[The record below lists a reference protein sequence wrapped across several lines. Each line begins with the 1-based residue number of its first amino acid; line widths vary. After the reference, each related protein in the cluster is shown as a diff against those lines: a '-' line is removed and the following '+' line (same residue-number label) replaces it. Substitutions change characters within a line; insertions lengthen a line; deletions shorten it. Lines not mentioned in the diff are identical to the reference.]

1 MATIKR
7 KKNFDFSNIDVD
19 KLEKEIRES
28 LQKQGTYK
36 KELEIS
42 IHMCATTL
50 NQYARIIEELNAD
63 SLLLIERTDGGEA
76 RCKPNPL
83 FDMQVKQAEAVRK
96 YLRELKL
103 TSLTSEET
111 SKTPEENGLAGLIST
126 LGGK

>member
-7 KKNFDFSNIDVD
+7 KKSFDFSNIDVD
-19 KLEKEIRES
+19 KLAKEIRES
-28 LQKQGTYK
+28 LQKLGTYK
-36 KELEIS
+36 EELEIS

-63 SLLLIERTDGGEA
+63 SLLLIERTDGGEV

-103 TSLTSEET
+103 TSLTSEEI
-111 SKTPEENGLAGLIST
+111 SKTPEENGLADLIST

>member
-1 MATIKR
+1 MATMKR
-7 KKNFDFSNIDVD
+7 KKNFDFSNIDAD
-19 KLEKEIRES
+19 KLAKEIRGS
-28 LQKQGTYK
+28 LQKLGTYK
-36 KELEIS
+36 EELEIS

-63 SLLLIERTDGGEA
+63 RLLLIERTDGGEA